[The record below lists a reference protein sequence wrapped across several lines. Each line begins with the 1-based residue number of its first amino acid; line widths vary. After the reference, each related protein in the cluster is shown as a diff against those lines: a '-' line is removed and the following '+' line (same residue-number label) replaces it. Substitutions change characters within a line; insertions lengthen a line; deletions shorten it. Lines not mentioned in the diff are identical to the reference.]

1 MMLGSRE
8 AAVNYMTPL
17 GLAHLMA
24 RNHHYG
30 PGPWVTGGPRADWT
44 SVYFHRADTIGVG
57 FDRTAT
63 GSNAVSQYFEPVRQ
77 RFASRDSVPDNLLL
91 WFHRVRWDE
100 RLRSGRTLWE
110 ELVRHYY
117 AGVDSVRALQR
128 TWAGLRGRIDDERFQ
143 EVTTFLR
150 IQEKEARW
158 WRDASVLYFQTFA
171 RKPIPAG
178 FEAPEH
184 TLEHYM
190 NINNRYV
197 PGN

>member
-44 SVYFHRADTIGVG
+44 SVYFHRADSLGIG
-57 FDRTAT
+57 FDRTGT
-63 GSNAVSQYFEPVRQ
+63 GSNAINQYFEPVRQ
-77 RFASRDSVPDNLLL
+77 RFASRDSVPDELLL
-91 WFHRVRWDE
+91 WFHRVRWEE

-117 AGVDSVRALQR
+117 AGVDSVRAMR
-128 TWAGLRGRIDDERFQ
+128 SSWTRVRGRIDDERYQ
-143 EVTTFLR
+143 EVATFLS

-158 WRDASVLYFQTFA
+158 WRDACLLYFQTFA
-171 RKPIPAG
+171 RRPIPPG
-178 FEAPEH
+178 LEKPEH
-184 TLEHYM
+184 TLDYYM